1 MDPSPIIQVLPYECI
16 TCKVKVASFF
26 FFFCPLK
33 FCFGIEMLGS
43 VKFLFS
49 EDGYISVIP

>member
-16 TCKVKVASFF
+16 TCKVKVASF